1 MEMIVK
7 CRYLRD
13 VFMNVLGKSEQKREM
28 KLKAMQTLAPR
39 NQPAGNEC
47 SVTSCLNQFT
57 AGELLTGNNK
67 FGCERCTRRKY
78 NNQDSEGRLLSPW
91 SPLHGETGKMAQK
104 NPCQGKYKV
113 FGNFAKKKTMENIGN
128 YVCTSCKFSD
138 LSFSKSI

>member
-1 MEMIVK
+1 M
-7 CRYLRD
+7 Y
-13 VFMNVLGKSEQKREM
+13 VLGKSEQKREM

-91 SPLHGETGKMAQK
+91 SPLHGEKLGKWFLKMLLPK
-104 NPCQGKYKV
+104 NMENT
-113 FGNFAKKKTMENIGN
+113 GNF
-128 YVCTSCKFSD
+128 VCSSCKFSD
-138 LSFSKSI
+138 LGSSKSI